1 MFILFNEKWYLETKI
16 GVTEILIAIRLDIDS
31 GLIGKREEQCEP
43 YGFKPYEITFCVDL
57 KNGRISAIWW
67 GLT

>member
-43 YGFKPYEITFCVDL
+43 YGFKPYEITFCVD
-57 KNGRISAIWW
+57 
-67 GLT
+67 